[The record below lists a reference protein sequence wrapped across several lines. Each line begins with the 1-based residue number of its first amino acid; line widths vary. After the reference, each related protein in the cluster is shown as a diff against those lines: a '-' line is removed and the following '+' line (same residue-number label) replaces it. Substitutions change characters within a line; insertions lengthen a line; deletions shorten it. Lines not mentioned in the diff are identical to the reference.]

1 MKRTSFI
8 YYTSYAGPM
17 ENLSD
22 RDYRRVVEAMIK
34 LALGEELPELSR
46 SARLAFGFIQP
57 MMEIDM
63 KKHAEVCRKNR
74 ENAIR
79 GAKKRKGATAA
90 SRSKSLL
97 EYEDEKE
104 DEIEDG
110 YDDEMKDEDEYIPPA
125 ALGMMGKTPTDA
137 DPMPSF
143 EEVAAWARDKV
154 SSPYGPF

>member
-110 YDDEMKDEDEYIPPA
+110 YDDEFIPPA
-125 ALGMMGKTPTDA
+125 ALGMGKTPADA
-137 DPMPSF
+137 DPLPSF
-143 EEVAAWARDKV
+143 EEMAAWARSKP
-154 SSPYGPF
+154 SSPASF